1 MPRIK
6 EEMPTVFEKLN
17 LLEIDTIDKITTN
30 IKKFLSFDRSHQKMQ
45 LYRGIKLPGTDEK
58 VDGMVFL
65 ENPYCPMGHFNTD
78 WTTGGQVYYYMNL
91 PPLP

>member
-1 MPRIK
+1 
-6 EEMPTVFEKLN
+6 
-17 LLEIDTIDKITTN
+17 
-30 IKKFLSFDRSHQKMQ
+30 MQ

-91 PPLP
+91 DPSPAVRVEEDQNIMRSLIDGVAYKFGRNRNKMRGGVF